1 MQDRVKESSQEAEVG
16 DDEEIYPKETKV
28 DHSGENITDNSGED
42 LTEESM
48 SVDDW
53 TMVSSSD
60 HVESSTKE
68 TLQVTQDMIEERE
81 AKDETG
87 AAQILLVMK
96 PEEQS
101 PAPSSKLPS
110 KEVEHGVSTQV
121 NAVEEKELK
130 EVEILDKDSS
140 DTKTREEIC
149 LEKEENKELKA
160 VVEQETSAV
169 QASSTEV
176 RTNSNL
182 ENFIHYLFVL
192 FSLLVLL

>member
-1 MQDRVKESSQEAEVG
+1 M
-16 DDEEIYPKETKV
+16 
-28 DHSGENITDNSGED
+28 
-42 LTEESM
+42 
-48 SVDDW
+48 
-53 TMVSSSD
+53 
-60 HVESSTKE
+60 E
-68 TLQVTQDMIEERE
+68 TLKDGANNNIEKEIVAE
-81 AKDETG
+81 DETG
-87 AAQILLVMK
+87 TAQILLVEK

-101 PAPSSKLPS
+101 PAPSSKLC
-110 KEVEHGVSTQV
+110 EAGDHGVSTQV

-140 DTKTREEIC
+140 DKKTREEKC

-160 VVEQETSAV
+160 VVEQETIAV

-182 ENFIHYLFVL
+182 KNFIHYLFVL